1 MQKHIT
7 IACLIGSGIII
18 ATTMG
23 IFNSIL
29 MFFLMGEVPF
39 TQTVLSPMQMG
50 VILAL
55 GLSLII
61 VVSAQIPLQYVMKK
75 RAELAKSRLPKR
87 RLKQV

>member
-23 IFNSIL
+23 IFNSII
-29 MFFLMGEVPF
+29 MFFLMGEIPF
-39 TQTVLSPMQMG
+39 TNAILSPLQMG

-55 GLSLII
+55 GLSIL
-61 VVSAQIPLQYVMKK
+61 VVTTVQIPVQYFLKK
-75 RAELAKSRLPKR
+75 REALLKSRLPKR

>member
-29 MFFLMGEVPF
+29 MFFLVGEVPF
-39 TQTVLSPMQMG
+39 TQTVLSPLQMG

-55 GLSLII
+55 GLSVVI